1 MPNPIV
7 ECVPNFSE
15 GRNLAVIKEITDVAE
30 SVPGIKL
37 LDVDPGANTNRTV
50 VTFVGAPDAV
60 EEAAFKVVAKAAT
73 VIDMRSHKGEH
84 PRMGATDVLPFVPV
98 ADITMEECAEMARR
112 VGKRIGE
119 ELGISVYLYE
129 NAASRPER
137 RNLSRVRS
145 GEYEGMAEKL
155 KDPDWKPDFGPATL
169 NAKAGVT
176 AVGAREFLIAYNV
189 NLNTTDRRYANEL
202 GYVLR
207 ERGRWK
213 REGNT
218 EPFYYKGKVVRFPGD
233 GTYPC
238 GPCDFVGG
246 SFEELEAHYRDVHGG
261 DLRARYAGLDIDPTS
276 PSGPVF
282 DDGMFK
288 HVKAIGWVIEEY
300 NRAQI
305 SMNLTNY
312 KVSPP
317 HEVLEAARA
326 EAAKRGIVITGSE
339 LVGLVP
345 FEALRQAG
353 VFYRRRMMKST
364 GIPVADLMETAIQ
377 SMGLRDVTPFDP
389 REKVLGLPQVEG
401 PLVHLTTSDFVDEV
415 SRESPAPGG
424 GSVAAL
430 AGALGGALASMV
442 ANLSVGKGDFDP
454 HYDTLC
460 DLAER
465 AQAVKDALIRA
476 VDEDTRAFDSVL
488 TGMRMPQDTDE
499 ERAARAAAIEAG
511 YRVAT
516 QVPLSTVEGCLDAMK
531 LCREMAALA
540 PKEMISDVGTG
551 ALLGH
556 AGVKA
561 AGYNVRINLPHI
573 KDEAFRARVQET
585 LDGYLKEAVEVAA
598 AVEEKVEASL
608 SEWPLRRK
616 EGRKLTQPISH
627 AILPEKGL
635 VISTWT
641 GKITDAD
648 ILPGYRALYE
658 DPRWRPGMHEVGD
671 LRNADLSGVTTFG
684 FRRLQKVVASY
695 LSDFKGTFRTAILVP
710 DAGLSFGLG
719 RVYEAYAGGSPEEVQ
734 LCESVAEVE
743 AWLGVGDLPL

>member
-15 GRNLAVIKEITDVAE
+15 GRNPAVIKEITDVIEA
-30 SVPGIKL
+30 VAGVRL

-60 EEAAFKVVAKAAT
+60 EEAAFRAVAKAAQ
-73 VIDMRSHKGEH
+73 VIDMRRHKGEH

-98 ADITMEECAEMARR
+98 ADITMEECADMARR
-112 VGKRIGE
+112 VGKRIGD
-119 ELGISVYLYE
+119 ELKIPVFLYE

-137 RNLSRVRS
+137 RNLARIRS

-155 KDPDWKPDFGPATL
+155 RDPEWKPDFGPDAP
-169 NAKAGVT
+169 NPGAGVM

-202 GYVLR
+202 AYVLR

-213 REGNT
+213 RTGNT
-218 EPFYYKGKVVRFPGD
+218 EPFYYKGKVVRFPDD
-233 GTYPC
+233 GTFPC
-238 GPCDFVGG
+238 GPCDFVGA

-261 DLRARYAGLDIDPTS
+261 DLPARYASLEIDPGN

-282 DDGMFK
+282 DDGLFK
-288 HVKAIGWVIEEY
+288 DVKAIGWVIEEY
-300 NRAQI
+300 GRAQI

-312 KVSPP
+312 HVTPP
-317 HEVLEAARA
+317 FEVLEAARA
-326 EAAKRGIVITGSE
+326 EAAKRGIGVTGSE

-364 GIPVADLMETAIQ
+364 GIPVSDLMETAVQ
-377 SMGLRDVTPFDP
+377 SMGLRDVGPFDAK
-389 REKVLGLPQVEG
+389 EKVLGLPQVEG
-401 PLVHLTTSDFVDEV
+401 PLVLRPTHDFVDEV

-442 ANLSVGKGDFDP
+442 ANLSVGRGEMDP
-454 HYDTLC
+454 HYDALC
-460 DLAER
+460 ALAER
-465 AQAVKDALIRA
+465 AQSVKDALIRA

-499 ERAARAAAIEAG
+499 ERAARSAAIEAG

-516 QVPLSTVEGCLDAMK
+516 SVPLSTVEGCVDAIRI
-531 LCREMAALA
+531 CGEMVALA

-551 ALLGH
+551 ALLGL
-556 AGVKA
+556 AGAKA

-573 KDEAFRARVQET
+573 TDEAFRAEVRGK
-585 LDGYLKEAVEVAA
+585 LDGLMADAA
-598 AVEEKVEASL
+598 KLAAKVEEKVE
-608 SEWPLRRK
+608 
-616 EGRKLTQPISH
+616 G
-627 AILPEKGL
+627 
-635 VISTWT
+635 
-641 GKITDAD
+641 
-648 ILPGYRALYE
+648 AL
-658 DPRWRPGMHEVGD
+658 
-671 LRNADLSGVTTFG
+671 
-684 FRRLQKVVASY
+684 
-695 LSDFKGTFRTAILVP
+695 
-710 DAGLSFGLG
+710 
-719 RVYEAYAGGSPEEVQ
+719 GG
-734 LCESVAEVE
+734 
-743 AWLGVGDLPL
+743 